1 MFPRNP
7 YKVPEGTSTE
17 EAFNEWLGIELDRL
31 NEDIPIHVQVQL
43 LDVIYRFCND
53 PKNGFFSKE
62 TIESYKNQYVKALMS
77 NGWFMKQGN
86 LELRSDAH
94 RFFKKALQVIPQNPL
109 ANYRLGY
116 LTRHRQL
123 GDSIGYFAK
132 ALELS
137 KEGMNTPE
145 FLQLNSSQITNAR
158 GMSLGLLSEL
168 NTLFYDPFEFVFEF
182 TQVEALRHYVN
193 ATLESQVVCFRY
205 DGVPT
210 QAKTISVY
218 DYDKLLDGIRGDP
231 NALVIDRFNTR
242 PYIRYLG
249 NYKYPENSDKKIKFL
264 LQAFRLEPAEDLLIK
279 PNTYSQ
285 NATRLN
291 QDLRYIGV
299 PEDKIKITSTS
310 NPNGI
315 YAKSS
320 LTVYYFKNLLQ

>member
-7 YKVPEGTSTE
+7 YKVPESISTE
-17 EAFNEWLGIELDRL
+17 EEFYEWLDIEL
-31 NEDIPIHVQVQL
+31 EKWGEETSTYEEVQL
-43 LDVIYRFCND
+43 LAASYEFCKD
-53 PKNGFFSKE
+53 PKNRFFKKE
-62 TIESYKNQYVKALMS
+62 TIERFKNKYVTALMN

-86 LELRSDAH
+86 LELRNNAH
-94 RFFKKALQVIPQNPL
+94 MYFKHALQVIPQNPL

-137 KEGMNTPE
+137 KEGMETPE

-168 NTLFYDPFEFVFEF
+168 NALFYDPFEFVFELP
-182 TQVEALRHYVN
+182 QVEALRHYIN
-193 ATLESQVVCFRY
+193 ATLESQVVYFRY
-205 DGVPT
+205 DGVPS
-210 QAKTISVY
+210 QAETISINNY
-218 DYDKLLDGIRGDP
+218 DELLDGIRRDP
-231 NALVIDRFNTR
+231 NVLVIDRFNTR

-249 NYKYPENSDKKIKFL
+249 NYMYPENSDKKIKYL
-264 LQAFRLEPAEDLLIK
+264 LQALRLEPAEDLLIK

-285 NATRLN
+285 SATRLN

-299 PEDKIKITSTS
+299 PEDELKIASTS
-310 NPNGI
+310 NPSGI

-320 LTVYYFKNLLQ
+320 LTVYYFKNPLQ

>member
-1 MFPRNP
+1 
-7 YKVPEGTSTE
+7 
-17 EAFNEWLGIELDRL
+17 
-31 NEDIPIHVQVQL
+31 
-43 LDVIYRFCND
+43 
-53 PKNGFFSKE
+53 
-62 TIESYKNQYVKALMS
+62 
-77 NGWFMKQGN
+77 MKQGN

-137 KEGMNTPE
+137 KEGMKTLE

-168 NTLFYDPFEFVFEF
+168 NTLFYDPFEFVFEPR
-182 TQVEALRHYVN
+182 QVESLRHYVA
-193 ATLESQVVCFRY
+193 ATLESQVVYFRY
-205 DGVPT
+205 DGGLGE
-210 QAKTISVY
+210 AKTISIVNY
-218 DYDKLLDGIRGDP
+218 EELLDGIRRDP
-231 NALVIDRFNTR
+231 NVLVIDRFNTR
-242 PYIRYLG
+242 PYIRYLD
-249 NYKYPENSDKKIKFL
+249 NYKYAENSDKRIKYL
-264 LQAFRLEPAEDLLIK
+264 LQAFRLEPAEELLIK
-279 PNTYSQ
+279 SNTYSQ

-291 QDLRYIGV
+291 QDLRVIGV

-310 NPNGI
+310 NPNEI